1 MSPVGEFEEC
11 LCHLDK
17 AGFVSGVLETRS
29 ERHALGGI
37 PAIFVCC
44 RQAAPPPELNS
55 KSRV

>member
-1 MSPVGEFEEC
+1 MSPLGELEER

-17 AGFVSGVLETRS
+17 AGFVSRVLETRS

-37 PAIFVCC
+37 RRYSSAVDK
-44 RQAAPPPELNS
+44 RAPPPELNS